1 MLSDEKEEN
10 NKDENINLLGKLK
23 NLLKKKNEN
32 NGETIEIINEPK
44 KDELRELTEI
54 TENLEGNKD
63 LEKIKANNINEG
75 NNNGSGNRVCRTCD
89 CIIF

>member
-10 NKDENINLLGKLK
+10 NKDENINLLGKIK

-32 NGETIEIINEPK
+32 NGETIEVINEPK
-44 KDELRELTEI
+44 KDELKELTEI

-75 NNNGSGNRVCRTCD
+75 NNNGSGNMVCRNCD
-89 CIIF
+89 CILF

>member
-10 NKDENINLLGKLK
+10 NKDENINLLGKIK

-32 NGETIEIINEPK
+32 NGETIEVINEPK

-89 CIIF
+89 CILF